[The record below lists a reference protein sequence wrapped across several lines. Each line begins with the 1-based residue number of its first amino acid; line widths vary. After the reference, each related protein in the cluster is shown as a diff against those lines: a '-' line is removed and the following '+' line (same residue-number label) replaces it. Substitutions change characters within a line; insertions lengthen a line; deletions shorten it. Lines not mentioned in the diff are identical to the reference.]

1 MNGGGGRGRN
11 GFKKRGREE
20 RGAEGEEVQADE
32 ESLVQEAG
40 DEEDVLVKEDK
51 MLVTQFVVKVSW
63 KGKYLVGVVE
73 VQEEGTGL
81 VNVLVGGVAAAKG
94 KGGVH
99 VHV

>member
-1 MNGGGGRGRN
+1 
-11 GFKKRGREE
+11 
-20 RGAEGEEVQADE
+20 
-32 ESLVQEAG
+32 
-40 DEEDVLVKEDK
+40 